1 MGPRLLPR
9 GNGYNSHMSRR
20 WILPVVILVLL
31 FTASLISVEPGT
43 VGVLRGAAGG
53 KSFVL
58 ESGLHFR
65 IPFLQ
70 RVLAYPAGPFPLD
83 FTLNLP
89 AREGAPV
96 PVQVHFEGL
105 LIRDSLLEFS
115 KRASGRNAPTV
126 VREDLETWLAPWI
139 ARQSPEEIPSTPLN
153 LVEQFRER
161 AREHGFQIK
170 TLTVIRAPGGGAHPV
185 GTAAPPAPGPR
196 ARVVLVGLDGA
207 DWQVI
212 APLMERG
219 KLPHLARLKKEGAW
233 AELRSMDP
241 MLSPLL
247 WTSVATG
254 KPPEDHGVVDF
265 MMRDPETGKRVPVG
279 TASRRVQALWNILTQ
294 SGLSCDVVAWWATW
308 PAEPIDGTMISDR
321 VAYSLFS
328 ADGAPPPAG
337 AVSPPEYSGRAGELK
352 VDAEI
357 LSAKDLAPFLEIST
371 AQLADRR
378 ARAATNP
385 ALRARDPILHLTR
398 ILAATRTYHAIALD
412 LLGRRQ
418 PDFFAVYYQGID
430 EVSHRFAHFADPKM
444 AMVSESDHRRFR
456 GVVDAF
462 YEYQD
467 RLLGE
472 ILSRVDRKSLVLVL
486 SDHGFRNGDSRPR
499 DHPPDIEGQ
508 PARWHRREGIFL
520 AAGPMVAPGEKK
532 AFSLLEVAP
541 LVLSAA
547 GLPSAQDMPGVLR
560 EDLYA
565 SEFALSRPRQSV
577 PTYETGSP
585 RMASSG
591 AGGDP
596 ASVQAQE
603 AMEENLRSLGYIGG
617 AKKAPAPSDTA
628 FAHANL
634 AGIYL
639 QRGRTAEAEKE
650 AKEALRI
657 APGYL
662 PALVYLAE
670 AYQRQERFEEA
681 IPPARQAASTDS
693 PDRQT
698 GIYLLLANL
707 YVAAGRAGEGLSDLS
722 RFLAQRD
729 GESDLHSALGILK
742 AAAGD
747 AAGAEAAF
755 RQALRVDPAAQE
767 PVKRMF
773 DQYRKQ
779 GNHERLVA
787 WMDSLQEQNPASAFH
802 ASYYALALDQAGRPK
817 EAEKAYRRALEKDPA
832 HVGSL
837 VNLGNLLART
847 RRFEEAIPLFRKAI
861 DEDPRSTEARVGLGA
876 ALSLAGKNDES
887 VAVLEEGE
895 KLGLSSPALYNA
907 LAMAYYQQ
915 RRKQEAI
922 VSLKRSLQLD
932 PAQSSARSLL
942 DEWQRP

>member
-1 MGPRLLPR
+1 
-9 GNGYNSHMSRR
+9 MSRR

-31 FTASLISVEPGT
+31 FAASLISVEPGT

-53 KSFVL
+53 KSFLL

-70 RVLAYPAGPFPLD
+70 RLMAYPAGPFPLD

-115 KRASGRNAPTV
+115 SRASGRNGPTV
-126 VREDLETWLAPWI
+126 VREDLESLIGPWI
-139 ARQSPEEIPSTPLN
+139 ARHTADEIPVQPLD
-153 LVEQFRER
+153 LADEFRDR
-161 AREHGFQIK
+161 ARKLGFQIK
-170 TLTVIRAPGGGAHPV
+170 VLTVMRAPAGGAQPAAR
-185 GTAAPPAPGPR
+185 TPAPPAPGPR
-196 ARVVLVGLDGA
+196 VRVALIGLDGA
-207 DWQVI
+207 DWQLI
-212 APLMERG
+212 SPLMERG
-219 KLPHLARLKKEGAW
+219 KLPHLASLKKEGAW
-233 AELRSMDP
+233 AEMRSMDP

-247 WTSVATG
+247 WTSAATG
-254 KPPEDHGVVDF
+254 KLPEEHGVVDF
-265 MMRDPETGKRVPVG
+265 MMRDPESGKRVPVG
-279 TASRRVQALWNILTQ
+279 AASRRVQALWGILSG

-308 PAEPIDGTMISDR
+308 PAETINGTMISDR

-337 AVSPPEYSGRAGELK
+337 AVSPPEYSSRAARLK
-352 VDAEI
+352 VGAESI
-357 LSAKDLAPFLEIST
+357 SAQDLAPFLEIS
-371 AQLADRR
+371 ARQLADLRK
-378 ARAATNP
+378 RAAADA
-385 ALRARDPILHLTR
+385 ALRARDPVLHLTR
-398 ILAATRTYHAIALD
+398 ILAASRTYQAIALD
-412 LLGRRQ
+412 LLDSRQ
-418 PDFFAVYYQGID
+418 PDFFAIYYQGID

-444 AMVSESDHRRFR
+444 AMVSEADYRRFR
-456 GVVDAF
+456 GVVDAY

-467 RLLGE
+467 HQLGE
-472 ILSRVDRKSLVLVL
+472 LLSRLDPSSLVLVL
-486 SDHGFRNGDSRPR
+486 SDHGFKNGDARPR

-520 AAGPMVAPGEKK
+520 AKGPMVAPGEKK

-541 LVLSAA
+541 LVLSAE
-547 GLPSAQDMPGVLR
+547 GLPTAQDMPGVVR

-565 SEFALSRPRQSV
+565 SEFALSRPRQPVS
-577 PTYETGSP
+577 TYETRISP
-585 RMASSG
+585 KAASPV
-591 AGGDP
+591 AAADP
-596 ASVQAQE
+596 ASAQAQE
-603 AMEENLRSLGYIGG
+603 AMEENLRSLGYIGSG
-617 AKKAPAPSDTA
+617 KGGQEPTDTA

-657 APGYL
+657 VPGYL

-670 AYQRQERFEEA
+670 AYQRQGRFEEA
-681 IPPARQAASTDS
+681 IPPARQAISTDS
-693 PDRQT
+693 PDRQP

-707 YVAAGRAGEGLSDLS
+707 YVSAGKAGEGLSDLS
-722 RFLAQRD
+722 TFLAQR
-729 GESDLHSALGILK
+729 GNESDLHSAFGILK
-742 AAAGD
+742 AAGGD
-747 AAGAEAAF
+747 PAGAEAAF
-755 RQALRVDPAAQE
+755 RQALRLDPAAQE
-767 PVKRMF
+767 PVKRLF
-773 DQYRKQ
+773 DLYRKQ
-779 GNHERLVA
+779 GSPERLVS
-787 WMDSLQEQNPASAFH
+787 WMESLRKQNPDSAFH

-817 EAEKAYRRALEKDPA
+817 EAESAYRRALEKDPA

-847 RRFEEAIPLFRKAI
+847 RRFQEAIPLFRKAI
-861 DEDPRSTEARVGLGA
+861 DEDPRSTEGRVGLGA

-915 RRKQEAI
+915 RRKREAI